1 MKENNFTEKES
12 LELISQMIQQSRRN
26 MEVGSGNILLYY
38 GYPALVLAV
47 AVYLLVHFTH
57 DATWS
62 YLWLLMFLPS
72 IPIGLAKKKSRPQV
86 ITHVDKAISSTWR
99 IIGWL
104 FLFSFLCIVAI
115 GLVTENFKFSLMLPL
130 SLLYASIGIS
140 ITGVMA
146 DFKLMTYTPLVG
158 FVAANYMLVLLIDN
172 GSVANWWNLLF
183 GFSFLIMMIIP
194 GLVLNHKIKTE
205 VC

>member
-12 LELISQMIQQSRRN
+12 LELISQMIQQSRKN

-38 GYPALVLAV
+38 GYPAFILAV

-62 YLWLLMFLPS
+62 ALWFLMFLPS
-72 IPIGLAKKKSRPQV
+72 IPIGLAKMKSRPKV
-86 ITHVDKAISSTWR
+86 ISHVDKAIGNTWGV
-99 IIGWL
+99 IGWL
-104 FLFSFLCIVAI
+104 FLFSLLCIVAFGPAI
-115 GLVTENFKFSLMLPL
+115 GSCYFSLMLPL

-140 ITGVMA
+140 LTGIMCS
-146 DFKLMTYTPLVG
+146 FKLLIYTPLVG
-158 FVAANYMLVLLIDN
+158 FVVANYMLVLLIGE
-172 GSVANWWNLLF
+172 GSVPDWWNLLF

-194 GLVLNHKIKTE
+194 GHVLNHKIKTE